1 MLRFWALVIKPSLER
16 CRVESP
22 RAGTHAIHG
31 LSVAAILVRPG
42 LAAGLTKEIAMGKLR
57 DQMIEDLQLR
67 DYARKTCKEYVRC
80 ARAFVAYHRRPPRQ
94 MGELEIRQFLMH
106 LVETQKAGPATRKMY
121 VAAIKFLYEVTLR
134 RPEVVAAIPWPKVAH
149 GVPEILSGS
158 EVMKLLDAVDAIKQR
173 AIIMTAYGAGLRVSE
188 VCSLH
193 VDDIDS
199 QRMTIRVRHGKGNQ
213 ARYVPLPERVLFLLR
228 RYWVAERP
236 KKPWLF
242 SGKQPGCPV
251 SADSVRHHLAAAAK
265 KTGLTKRV
273 TPHVLRHSFATHLLE
288 LGTDVRVI
296 QMLLGHRS
304 IRTTVRYTRVTSRI
318 VGKTQSP
325 VDVLGTPKQTMIG

>member
-1 MLRFWALVIKPSLER
+1 
-16 CRVESP
+16 
-22 RAGTHAIHG
+22 
-31 LSVAAILVRPG
+31 
-42 LAAGLTKEIAMGKLR
+42 MGKLR
-57 DQMIEDLQLR
+57 DQMMEDLQLR
-67 DYARKTCKEYVRC
+67 DYARGTRKAYVDC
-80 ARAFVAYHRRPPRQ
+80 ARAFVAYHRKPPQQ
-94 MGELEIRQFLMH
+94 MGELEVRQFLMY
-106 LVETQKAGPATRKMY
+106 LVETKKVGPASRKMY
-121 VAAIKFLYEVTLR
+121 VAAIKFLYAVTLR

-158 EVMKLLDAVDAIKQR
+158 EITTLLGAVESLKHR
-173 AIIMTAYGAGLRVSE
+173 AVIMTAYGAGLRVSE

-199 QRMTIRVRHGKGNQ
+199 VRMTIRVRHGKGNQ
-213 ARYVPLPERVLFLLR
+213 ARYVPLPERVLFVLR

-242 SGKQPGCPV
+242 PGQQPGCPV
-251 SADSVRHHLAAAAK
+251 SAASVRWHLGAAA
-265 KTGLTKRV
+265 TRTQLTKRV

-304 IRTTVRYTRVTSRI
+304 IRTTVRYTRVTGRL
-318 VGKTQSP
+318 VAKTTSP
-325 VDVLGTPKQTMIG
+325 VDVLGTPKQKMIG

>member
-1 MLRFWALVIKPSLER
+1 
-16 CRVESP
+16 
-22 RAGTHAIHG
+22 
-31 LSVAAILVRPG
+31 
-42 LAAGLTKEIAMGKLR
+42 MGKLR

-67 DYARKTCKEYVRC
+67 DYARKTCKAYVDC
-80 ARAFVAYHRRPPRQ
+80 ARAFVAYHRRPPEQ

-106 LVETQKAGPATRKMY
+106 LVETKKVGPATRKMH
-121 VAAIKFLYEVTLR
+121 VAGIKFLYEVTLR
-134 RPEVVAAIPWPKVAH
+134 RPEVVASIPWPKVAH

-158 EVMKLLDAVDAIKQR
+158 EIAKLLDAVDALKHR
-173 AIIMTAYGAGLRVSE
+173 AVIMTAYGAGLRVSE
-188 VCSLH
+188 VCALQ
-193 VDDIDS
+193 VEDIDS
-199 QRMTIRVRHGKGNQ
+199 QRMTLRIRQGKGNQ

-228 RYWVAERP
+228 RYWAIERP

-242 SGKQPGCPV
+242 PGKQPGCPV
-251 SADSVRHHLAAAAK
+251 SEAAVRYQLRTTAS

-304 IRTTVRYTRVTSRI
+304 IRSTARYTHLTSR
-318 VGKTQSP
+318 VLAKTKSP
-325 VDVLGTPKQTMIG
+325 VDVLGTPKQKMIG

>member
-1 MLRFWALVIKPSLER
+1 MPVA
-16 CRVESP
+16 
-22 RAGTHAIHG
+22 
-31 LSVAAILVRPG
+31 SVAAILVRPG
-42 LAAGLTKEIAMGKLR
+42 LAAGPSKEIAMGKLR

-67 DYARKTCKEYVRC
+67 DYARGTRKAYVDC
-80 ARAFVAYHRRPPRQ
+80 ARAFVAYHRRPPEQ

-106 LVETQKAGPATRKMY
+106 LVETKKASPASRKMH
-121 VAAIKFLYEVTLR
+121 VAGIKFLYEVTLR
-134 RPEVVAAIPWPKVAH
+134 RPEVVASIPWPKVAH
-149 GVPEILSGS
+149 GVPEILSGT
-158 EVMKLLDAVDAIKQR
+158 EVIGLLDAVESIKHR
-173 AIIMTAYGAGLRVSE
+173 AVIMTAYGAGLRVSE
-188 VCSLH
+188 VCALQ

-213 ARYVPLPERVLFLLR
+213 ARYVPLPERALFLLR

-242 SGKQPGCPV
+242 PGNQAGCPV
-251 SADSVRHHLAAAAK
+251 SAASVRHHLGAAAQ

-273 TPHVLRHSFATHLLE
+273 TPHVLRHTFATHLLE

-304 IRTTVRYTRVTSRI
+304 IKSTVRYTHLTSR
-318 VGKTQSP
+318 VLAKTQSP
-325 VDVLGTPKQTMIG
+325 VDVLGTAKQKMIG

>member
-1 MLRFWALVIKPSLER
+1 
-16 CRVESP
+16 
-22 RAGTHAIHG
+22 
-31 LSVAAILVRPG
+31 
-42 LAAGLTKEIAMGKLR
+42 MGKLR

-67 DYARKTCKEYVRC
+67 DYARKTCKAYVDC
-80 ARAFVAYHRRPPRQ
+80 ARAFVAYHRRPPEQ
-94 MGELEIRQFLMH
+94 MGELQIRQFLMH
-106 LVETQKAGPATRKMY
+106 LVETKKVGPATRKMH
-121 VAAIKFLYEVTLR
+121 VAGIKFLYEVTLR
-134 RPEVVAAIPWPKVAH
+134 RPEVVASIPWPKVAH

-158 EVMKLLDAVDAIKQR
+158 EIAKLLDAVDVLKHR
-173 AIIMTAYGAGLRVSE
+173 AVIMTAYGAGLRVSE
-188 VCSLH
+188 VCALQ

-199 QRMTIRVRHGKGNQ
+199 QRMTLRVRQGKGNQ

-228 RYWVAERP
+228 RYWAIERP

-242 SGKQPGCPV
+242 PGKQPGCPV
-251 SADSVRHHLAAAAK
+251 SEAAVRYQLRTAAA

-304 IRTTVRYTRVTSRI
+304 IRSTARYTHLTSR
-318 VGKTQSP
+318 VLAKTKSP
-325 VDVLGTPKQTMIG
+325 VDVLGTPKQKLIG